1 MCLLI
6 ALNYILVLRRHR
18 HQRRTDQQAR
28 IVLVRSYDVDGNM
41 GHHPAEAGVSEPL
54 VAIIGTAGGTELPR
68 C

>member
-1 MCLLI
+1 M
-6 ALNYILVLRRHR
+6 
-18 HQRRTDQQAR
+18 
-28 IVLVRSYDVDGNM
+28 LVRSYDVDGNM